1 MHLICNGSEAIK
13 TQDLI
18 SETELCHQFTPSFFQ
33 FTNIVFFVIIAKAD
47 VEKLLKDSGV
57 TSDSDSLD
65 TMMSKLEGKSLPDLI
80 REGSGQL
87 ASMPSGGAAPAG
99 GAAAGGAGAAEEQ
112 KAEEKPKEEEPEE
125 DVDMGGLFGGDDDD
139 Y

>member
-1 MHLICNGSEAIK
+1 MKIYSI
-13 TQDLI
+13 
-18 SETELCHQFTPSFFQ
+18 FFQ

-99 GAAAGGAGAAEEQ
+99 GAAAGAGAAEEQ
-112 KAEEKPKEEEPEE
+112 KVEEKPKEEEPEE

-139 Y
+139 DY